1 MEVSKGFKDSQKGP
15 REGSG
20 KPKRLTLMAT
30 PVPLELE
37 VAVIEP
43 RTPVVGLSGRVAV

>member
-1 MEVSKGFKDSQKGP
+1 MQVSKGFKYSRNGP
-15 REGSG
+15 REGLG
-20 KPKRLTLMAT
+20 KPKRLTRKAT